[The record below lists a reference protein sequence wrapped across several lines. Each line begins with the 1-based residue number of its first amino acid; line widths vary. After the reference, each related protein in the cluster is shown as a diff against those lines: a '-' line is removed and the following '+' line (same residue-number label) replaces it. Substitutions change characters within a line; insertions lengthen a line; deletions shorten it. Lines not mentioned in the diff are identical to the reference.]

1 MRASIGLG
9 AAALLVLSA
18 CGGREE
24 ADDGM
29 DANEALAM
37 NEAQD
42 VTDASPDSLV
52 AVDDDG
58 MGNGEIPA
66 EDVGSTGD
74 LPVTDTNGQ

>member
-9 AAALLVLSA
+9 AAALLLLSA

-24 ADDGM
+24 ADDGT

-52 AVDDDG
+52 AVDDD
-58 MGNGEIPA
+58 MGNGEMPA
-66 EDVGSTGD
+66 EDVADPGE